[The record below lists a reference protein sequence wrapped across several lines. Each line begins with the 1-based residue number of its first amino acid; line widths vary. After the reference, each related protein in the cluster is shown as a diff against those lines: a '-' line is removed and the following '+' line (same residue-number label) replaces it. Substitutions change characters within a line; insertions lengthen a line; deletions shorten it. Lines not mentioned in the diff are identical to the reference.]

1 MLSTHDIFGSRPP
14 TSRKRKSLCSG
25 SPWWSKYSVSS
36 AQFSAS
42 ATRFAGCDARRWVQ
56 MQQYAVRPRA
66 NGLILCGTKEK
77 GVHGCLVASL
87 KADVLVEESVGPP
100 AMGTQPEGTA
110 PGRKPWDSSGSFP
123 RGETT
128 TAQRTGQYRL
138 EPVPGR
144 KPGIVR
150 ALYCLA
156 CLFVLNRCTTLITYF
171 GAGGRCWWPG
181 CLFPTPLFPS
191 PP

>member
-1 MLSTHDIFGSRPP
+1 
-14 TSRKRKSLCSG
+14 
-25 SPWWSKYSVSS
+25 
-36 AQFSAS
+36 
-42 ATRFAGCDARRWVQ
+42 
-56 MQQYAVRPRA
+56 MQQYAVRPIA
-66 NGLILCGTKEK
+66 NELVLCGTKEK

-87 KADVLVEESVGPP
+87 KADVLGEESAGPP
-100 AMGTQPEGTA
+100 EMGAQPEGPA
-110 PGRKPWDSSGSFP
+110 PGRRPWDSGGSFP

-128 TAQRTGQYRL
+128 TAQCTGQYRL

-156 CLFVLNRCTTLITYF
+156 CLFVLNRCTPLITYF

-181 CLFPTPLFPS
+181 RLFPTPLSPFPPVDRCGHTRV
-191 PP
+191 PPKIPRLLVGQFSTGSEVQMRISHAQASRRVLTGAPKRFDM